1 MSVRNAEVVSSFSSP
16 SSDCK
21 VPPQKKR
28 KTEQKKERF
37 LEPSG
42 PEPLVCSEVSP
53 GHLGN
58 QREHLLLLLR
68 EEEVLLLLTLP
79 DSLIRLQLRRF
90 NMHYYTQSSPHIT
103 SR

>member
-1 MSVRNAEVVSSFSSP
+1 MSVRSAEVVSSFSSP

-21 VPPQKKR
+21 VPPQKK

-42 PEPLVCSEVSP
+42 PEPLACSEVSP

-68 EEEVLLLLTLP
+68 GPTGGR
-79 DSLIRLQLRRF
+79 SFTSAYFTRLS
-90 NMHYYTQSSPHIT
+90 N
-103 SR
+103 